1 MIEKLCRAA
10 AVGSNPRSVKKMCL
24 RHIFSVGSSAVLTR
38 LHPPTGA
45 GFSPPRSALQR
56 KPSSPTP
63 FSKKSL
69 PLFDLSVDFSGI
81 LSYNSEY
88 DLISTNKTGEH
99 DMTTGMNLW
108 DANVW
113 GFVITMT
120 LLFVSM
126 IIANTLRN
134 TIPALRRLMIPSS
147 VLGGFILLIVNTV
160 FKNCFHIEL
169 YQTSFLEIL
178 TYHGLGL
185 GFAAM
190 ALRNVEKKRNRS
202 NTAAFDSG
210 VTVVSTYLLQALL
223 GLIVTIA
230 LYFII
235 GSFFASGILLPM
247 GFGQGPGQAYT
258 WGHTYEVSYGFT
270 SGTSFGL
277 AVASMGFVS
286 ASLGGVIYLSYMRR
300 KGRFS
305 GEAGKD
311 AVDTNMTIDQYAG
324 ENEIPLSESMDK
336 FTIQVSL
343 VFCAYILAFLFM
355 KSVNLIVDTGILGGL
370 GKTVQ
375 SMIWGFQFLFG
386 TLFAIVVRTAL
397 NLLRKKGI
405 AKRDYINNFMMN
417 RISGFMFDIMVIA
430 SIAAIDLSA
439 FLTPSFIIP
448 LTIICLLGSSGSYFY
463 LRFICPRL
471 FPRYNDEAFLSL
483 YGMLTG
489 TASTGAILLREVD
502 PKFETQAS
510 DNLVYHQPW
519 AILFGFPMFLL
530 LGVAPQSIGKC
541 FLTLGICALLFV
553 IMNVI
558 LMRKALFK
566 NKKR

>member
-1 MIEKLCRAA
+1 
-10 AVGSNPRSVKKMCL
+10 
-24 RHIFSVGSSAVLTR
+24 
-38 LHPPTGA
+38 
-45 GFSPPRSALQR
+45 
-56 KPSSPTP
+56 
-63 FSKKSL
+63 
-69 PLFDLSVDFSGI
+69 
-81 LSYNSEY
+81 
-88 DLISTNKTGEH
+88 
-99 DMTTGMNLW
+99 MTTGMNLW

-113 GFVITMT
+113 SFLITMT

-126 IIANTLRN
+126 IVANTLRN

-147 VLGGFILLIVNTV
+147 VLGGFILLIVNTI

-169 YQTSFLEIL
+169 YQTGMLEIL

-185 GFAAM
+185 GFSAM
-190 ALRNVEKKRNRS
+190 ALRSVEKKQDNRS
-202 NTAAFDSG
+202 KTGAFDSG
-210 VTVVSTYLLQALL
+210 VTVVSTYLLQAVM
-223 GLIVTIA
+223 GLIVTII
-230 LYFII
+230 LFYLIN
-235 GSFFASGILLPM
+235 SFFASGILLPM
-247 GFGQGPGQAYT
+247 GYGQGPGQAYT
-258 WGHTYEVSYGFT
+258 WGHTYETSYGFT
-270 SGTSFGL
+270 NGTSFGL
-277 AVASMGFVS
+277 AVSSMGFVS
-286 ASLGGVIYLSYMRR
+286 ASIGGVIYLSHLRR

-311 AVDTNMTIDQYAG
+311 ASDAHMTLDQYAG
-324 ENEIPLSESMDK
+324 KNEIPLSESMDK

-343 VFCAYILAFLFM
+343 VFFAYILAFLFM
-355 KSVNLIVDTGILGGL
+355 KGVNVIVETGVLGGL
-370 GKTVQ
+370 GKTIQ

-386 TLFAIVVRTAL
+386 TIFAILLRTVL
-397 NLLRKKGI
+397 NKLRKKEVV
-405 AKRDYINNFMMN
+405 KRDYVNNFMMN

-448 LTIICLLGSSGSYFY
+448 LSIICILGAVGSYIY
-463 LRFICPRL
+463 LRFICRRV
-471 FPRYNDEAFLSL
+471 FPMYEDEAFLSL

-530 LGVAPQSIGKC
+530 LGVAPQSVGKSI
-541 FLTLGICALLFV
+541 LTLGICIALLV

-558 LMRKALFK
+558 LLRKDIFK
-566 NKKR
+566 KKAK

>member
-1 MIEKLCRAA
+1 
-10 AVGSNPRSVKKMCL
+10 
-24 RHIFSVGSSAVLTR
+24 
-38 LHPPTGA
+38 
-45 GFSPPRSALQR
+45 
-56 KPSSPTP
+56 
-63 FSKKSL
+63 
-69 PLFDLSVDFSGI
+69 
-81 LSYNSEY
+81 
-88 DLISTNKTGEH
+88 
-99 DMTTGMNLW
+99 MTTGMNLW

-113 GFVITMT
+113 SFVITLTM
-120 LLFVSM
+120 LFVSM

-134 TIPALRRLMIPSS
+134 TIPGLRRMMIPSS

-160 FKNCFHIEL
+160 CKNCFHIEL
-169 YQTSFLEIL
+169 YQTGMLEVL

-185 GFAAM
+185 GFSAM
-190 ALRNVEKKRNRS
+190 ALRNVVKKQDNRS
-202 NTAAFDSG
+202 KTGAFDSG
-210 VTVVSTYLLQALL
+210 VTVVSTYLLQAML

-230 LYFII
+230 LYYIL

-247 GFGQGPGQAYT
+247 GYGQGPGQAYT
-258 WGHTYEVSYGFT
+258 WGHTYEASYGFT
-270 SGTSFGL
+270 NGTSFGL
-277 AVASMGFVS
+277 AVSSMGFVC
-286 ASLGGVIYLSYMRR
+286 ASIGGVVYLRYMRR

-305 GEAGKD
+305 GEVGRD
-311 AVDTNMTIDQYAG
+311 ADDADMTLDQYAG
-324 ENEIPLSESMDK
+324 KNEIPLSESMDK

-343 VFCAYILAFLFM
+343 VFVAYFLAFLFM
-355 KSVNLIVDTGILGGL
+355 KGVNMIVDTGVLGGL

-386 TLFAIVVRTAL
+386 TIFAILVRTVI
-397 NLLRKKGI
+397 NSLRKKNI
-405 AKRDYINNFMMN
+405 MKRDYINNFMMN

-448 LTIICLLGSSGSYFY
+448 LSIICVLGAVGSYIY
-463 LRFICPRL
+463 LRFICRRV
-471 FPRYNDEAFLSL
+471 FPMYEDEAFLSL

-530 LGVAPQSIGKC
+530 LGVAPQSVGKSV
-541 FLTLGICALLFV
+541 LTLGICIALLLALN
-553 IMNVI
+553 II
-558 LMRKALFK
+558 LLRKFLFK
-566 NKKR
+566 KKK

>member
-1 MIEKLCRAA
+1 
-10 AVGSNPRSVKKMCL
+10 
-24 RHIFSVGSSAVLTR
+24 
-38 LHPPTGA
+38 
-45 GFSPPRSALQR
+45 
-56 KPSSPTP
+56 
-63 FSKKSL
+63 
-69 PLFDLSVDFSGI
+69 
-81 LSYNSEY
+81 
-88 DLISTNKTGEH
+88 
-99 DMTTGMNLW
+99 MTTGMNLW

-134 TIPALRRLMIPSS
+134 TIPMLRRLMIPSS
-147 VLGGFILLIVNTV
+147 VLGGFILLTANTL
-160 FKNCFHIEL
+160 FKNFLHIEL
-169 YQTSFLEIL
+169 YQTSMLEIL

-185 GFAAM
+185 GFSAM
-190 ALRNVEKKRNRS
+190 ALRNVDKKSDNRS
-202 NTAAFDSG
+202 KTGAFDSG
-210 VTVVSTYLLQALL
+210 VTVVSTYLLQAIL

-230 LYFII
+230 LFYLI

-247 GFGQGPGQAYT
+247 GYGQGPGQAYT
-258 WGHTYEVSYGFT
+258 WGHTYEASYGFT
-270 SGTSFGL
+270 NGTSFGL
-277 AVASMGFVS
+277 AVSSMGFVC
-286 ASLGGVIYLSYMRR
+286 ASIGGVIYLSHMRR

-305 GEAGKD
+305 GEMGKD
-311 AVDTNMTIDQYAG
+311 ASDENMTLDQYAG
-324 ENEIPLSESMDK
+324 KNEIPLSESMDK

-343 VFCAYILAFLFM
+343 VFFAYILAFLFM
-355 KSVNLIVDTGILGGL
+355 KGVNVIVDTGILGGL

-386 TLFAIVVRTAL
+386 TIFAILVRTVL
-397 NLLRKKGI
+397 NTLRKKGPI
-405 AKRDYINNFMMN
+405 KRDYINNFMMN

-448 LTIICLLGSSGSYFY
+448 LTIICILGATCSYVY
-463 LRFICPRL
+463 LRFVCKRL
-471 FPRYNDEAFLSL
+471 FPKYQDEAFLSM

-541 FLTLGICALLFV
+541 VLTLGVCIALFAA
-553 IMNVI
+553 MNVI
-558 LMRKALFK
+558 LLRKQIFR
-566 NKKR
+566 KK

>member
-1 MIEKLCRAA
+1 
-10 AVGSNPRSVKKMCL
+10 
-24 RHIFSVGSSAVLTR
+24 
-38 LHPPTGA
+38 
-45 GFSPPRSALQR
+45 
-56 KPSSPTP
+56 
-63 FSKKSL
+63 
-69 PLFDLSVDFSGI
+69 
-81 LSYNSEY
+81 
-88 DLISTNKTGEH
+88 
-99 DMTTGMNLW
+99 MTTGMNLW

-113 GFVITMT
+113 SFVITMT

-134 TIPALRRLMIPSS
+134 TIPGLRRLMIPSS
-147 VLGGFILLIVNTV
+147 VLGGFIVLIVNTI

-169 YQTSFLEIL
+169 YQTSLLETL

-190 ALRNVEKKRNRS
+190 ALRNVDKKQDNRS
-202 NTAAFDSG
+202 KTGAFDSG
-210 VTVVSTYLLQALL
+210 VAVVSTYLLQAAM
-223 GLIVTIA
+223 GLVVTIV
-230 LYFII
+230 LFRLI

-258 WGHTYEVSYGFT
+258 WGHTYEASYGFT
-270 SGTSFGL
+270 NGTSFGL
-277 AVASMGFVS
+277 AVSSMGFVS
-286 ASLGGVIYLSYMRR
+286 ASIGGVVYLSYMRR

-305 GEAGKD
+305 GEIGRD
-311 AVDTNMTIDQYAG
+311 ADDAAMTLDQYAG
-324 ENEIPLSESMDK
+324 ANEIPLSESMDK

-343 VFCAYILAFLFM
+343 VFLAYILAFQFM
-355 KSVNLIVDTGILGGL
+355 KGVNVVVDTGILGGL

-386 TLFAIVVRTAL
+386 TIFAMLVRNVFNA
-397 NLLRKKGI
+397 LRKKGI

-448 LTIICLLGSSGSYFY
+448 LSVICVLGAVGSYLY
-463 LRFICPRL
+463 LRVICRRV
-471 FPRYNDEAFLSL
+471 FPMYEDAAFLSL

-530 LGVAPQSIGKC
+530 LGVAPQSMGKC
-541 FLTLGICALLFV
+541 ILTLGICIGLLV
-553 IMNVI
+553 VMNLI
-558 LMRKALFK
+558 LLRKDIFK
-566 NKKR
+566 KKR